1 MQKANINLSVPLYVS
16 DITKLFL
23 SKVLSGKACF
33 FCVCM
38 CIAYICMV
46 FEIRFSLGKM
56 EQEHGAAVEGGL
68 LTFPCLPRA
77 EWHGM
82 SNAWMYVATYSSH

>member
-33 FCVCM
+33 FVCVYVHS
-38 CIAYICMV
+38 IY
-46 FEIRFSLGKM
+46 
-56 EQEHGAAVEGGL
+56 
-68 LTFPCLPRA
+68 
-77 EWHGM
+77 
-82 SNAWMYVATYSSH
+82 MYGV